1 MNLEFLRVL
10 SALAKQPTISRGS
23 TRGSF
28 LRTCFSLERDAV
40 GEAIKTTLIADET
53 VPPVVP
59 TGFRGFLAKFTV
71 LKGAQHNLWLTFLI
85 KFLIYTA
92 YSVTNKT
99 MVLWLSK
106 DLGFSDQAAGALV
119 GWVWAPAMTV
129 FTLLAGSVTDAIGLR
144 RTFFLGVAICTIARS
159 VMVVT
164 TIPSLAL
171 ACGVLP
177 LAVGEALGT
186 PVLLA
191 ATRRYSTT
199 SQRSISFSIIYMI
212 MNIGYFAAGW
222 IFDYVRQLHLHV
234 SLFGFEPSSYQQL
247 FMVSLAFEIVLFPV
261 IYFIRRGA
269 EANNGGRVIEKSSGD
284 DGTPPSFWKGIGE
297 TVRQTAIDTAH
308 LFRRLI
314 GQSGF
319 YRLLVFF
326 LFIGFLKAIF
336 LQMDYVFPK
345 FGIREL
351 GVNAPVGK
359 LSAINAIVIICL
371 VPIVGA
377 LTQKFAAYRMVVIGG
392 AICAAGV
399 FIMALPTEW
408 FLPAAYSGIGQWLG
422 HGYLGLHGSIHPYYI
437 MTALYLIVFSIG
449 EAFYSPRVYE
459 YAAAIAPKGQE
470 ASYGS
475 LAYLPFLVGK
485 LLVGTGGWLLAAF
498 VPEHGPRHPATMWLI
513 FALAASVAPVGL
525 IVFRR
530 YIRVPEAGRQDTD

>member
-1 MNLEFLRVL
+1 MEAAKAASWLRFKMNLKFLRVL
-10 SALAKQPTISRGS
+10 SALARTSMTSRRS
-23 TRGSF
+23 TCGSF
-28 LRTCFSLERDAV
+28 LRTCFSLERGAV
-40 GEAIKTTLIADET
+40 GEAIKTTLLADET

-59 TGFRGFLAKFTV
+59 TGFRGFLAKFAV
-71 LKGAQHNLWLTFLI
+71 LKGAQRNLWLTFLI

-199 SQRSISFSIIYMI
+199 AQRSISFSLIYMV
-212 MNIGYFAAGW
+212 MNIGYVAAGY
-222 IFDYVRQLHLHV
+222 IFDYVRQLNLHV

-247 FMVSLAFEIVLFPV
+247 FVVSLAFEIVLFPV
-261 IYFIRRGA
+261 IYFLRRDAGTRIRNEGVQSDA
-269 EANNGGRVIEKSSGD
+269 I
-284 DGTPPSFWKGIGE
+284 FWRRIGQ
-297 TVRQTAIDTAH
+297 TVRQSSIETAD

-319 YRLLVFF
+319 YRLLAFF

-377 LTQKFAAYRMVVIGG
+377 LTQKFAAYR
-392 AICAAGV
+392 
-399 FIMALPTEW
+399 
-408 FLPAAYSGIGQWLG
+408 
-422 HGYLGLHGSIHPYYI
+422 
-437 MTALYLIVFSIG
+437 
-449 EAFYSPRVYE
+449 
-459 YAAAIAPKGQE
+459 
-470 ASYGS
+470 
-475 LAYLPFLVGK
+475 
-485 LLVGTGGWLLAAF
+485 
-498 VPEHGPRHPATMWLI
+498 
-513 FALAASVAPVGL
+513 
-525 IVFRR
+525 
-530 YIRVPEAGRQDTD
+530 

>member
-1 MNLEFLRVL
+1 M
-10 SALAKQPTISRGS
+10 
-23 TRGSF
+23 
-28 LRTCFSLERDAV
+28 
-40 GEAIKTTLIADET
+40 GEAVKET
-53 VPPVVP
+53 FVPEDNVPPVVAS
-59 TGFRGFLAKFTV
+59 GLRGFIAKFTV
-71 LKGAQHNLWLTFLI
+71 LKGAQRELWLTFLI
-85 KFLIYTA
+85 KFLVYTA

-119 GWVWAPAMTV
+119 GWVWAPAMTI
-129 FTLLAGSVTDAIGLR
+129 FTLLAGSLTDAIGLR
-144 RTFFLGVAICTIARS
+144 RTFFLGVAICTVARS
-159 VMVVT
+159 VMVVS

-177 LAVGEALGT
+177 LAIGEALGT

-199 SQRSISFSIIYMI
+199 AQRSISFSIIYAV
-212 MNIGYFAAGW
+212 MNIGYVAAGY
-222 IFDYVRQLHLHV
+222 IFDYVRQLNLHV
-234 SLFGFEPSSYQQL
+234 SLFGFEPTAYQQL
-247 FMVSLAFEIVLFPV
+247 FIVSLIFEIVLFPV

-269 EANNGGRVIEKSSGD
+269 EATNGGPVIDESFRNR
-284 DGTPPSFWKGIGE
+284 GTALSFWNGIE
-297 TVRQTAIDTAH
+297 ATVRKSAMATAH
-308 LFRRLI
+308 LFGRLVS
-314 GQSGF
+314 QSAF
-319 YRLLVFF
+319 YRLLLFF

-351 GVNAPVGK
+351 GLNAPVGK
-359 LSAINAIVIICL
+359 LAAINAIIIIFL

-399 FIMALPTEW
+399 FIMALPTQW
-408 FLPAAYSGIGQWLG
+408 FQPAANSLIGQWLG
-422 HGYLGLHGSIHPYYI
+422 HGYLGLQGSIHPYYI
-437 MTALYLIVFSIG
+437 MSALYLAVFSVG

-459 YAAAIAPKGQE
+459 YAAAIAPSGQE

-485 LLVGTGGWLLAAF
+485 ILVGAGGFLLAAF
-498 VPEHGPRHPATMWLI
+498 CPEHGPRRPEIMWLI
-513 FALAASVAPVGL
+513 FALAASVAPIGL
-525 IVFRR
+525 VSLRR
-530 YIRVPEAGRQDTD
+530 YIRVPEAGRPN

>member
-1 MNLEFLRVL
+1 
-10 SALAKQPTISRGS
+10 
-23 TRGSF
+23 
-28 LRTCFSLERDAV
+28 V
-40 GEAIKTTLIADET
+40 GEATKEAFVPGETIAPIAT
-53 VPPVVP
+53 
-59 TGFRGFLAKFTV
+59 RGFIGFLEKFTV
-71 LKGAQHNLWLTFLI
+71 LKGAQRELWLTFLI

-99 MVLWLSK
+99 MVLWLSN

-119 GWVWAPAMTV
+119 GWVWAPAMTI

-144 RTFFLGVAICTIARS
+144 RTFFLGVAICTVARS

-199 SQRSISFSIIYMI
+199 AQRSISFSIIYAV
-212 MNIGYFAAGW
+212 MNIGYVAAGF
-222 IFDYVRQLHLHV
+222 IFDYVRQLNLHV
-234 SLFGFEPSSYQQL
+234 SLFGFEPTAYQQL
-247 FMVSLAFEIVLFPV
+247 FVVSLMFEIVLFPV

-269 EANNGGRVIEKSSGD
+269 EAASGGPEVDESPRD
-284 DGTPPSFWKGIGE
+284 PGTTLSFWSGIRA
-297 TVRQTAIDTAH
+297 TVRKSAMDTGH
-308 LFRRLI
+308 LFRRLVS
-314 GQSGF
+314 QSAF

-351 GVNAPVGK
+351 GLNAPVGK
-359 LSAINAIVIICL
+359 LAAINAIIIIFL

-399 FIMALPTEW
+399 FIMALPMEW
-408 FLPAAYSGIGQWLG
+408 FQPAANSMIGQWLG
-422 HGYLGLHGSIHPYYI
+422 HGYLGVHGNIHPYYI
-437 MTALYLIVFSIG
+437 MSALYLAVFSVG

-485 LLVGTGGWLLAAF
+485 ILVGTGGWLLAAF
-498 VPEHGPRHPATMWLI
+498 VPEHGPHHPATMWLI
-513 FALAASVAPVGL
+513 FALAASVAPIGL
-525 IVFRR
+525 IALRG
-530 YIRVPEAGRQDTD
+530 YIRVPEAGRQE

>member
-1 MNLEFLRVL
+1 M
-10 SALAKQPTISRGS
+10 
-23 TRGSF
+23 
-28 LRTCFSLERDAV
+28 
-40 GEAIKTTLIADET
+40 GEAVKET
-53 VPPVVP
+53 FVPDDNVAPVALP
-59 TGFRGFLAKFTV
+59 GLHGFLAKFTV
-71 LKGAQHNLWLTFLI
+71 LKGAQRELWLTFLI

-119 GWVWAPAMTV
+119 GWAWAPAMTV
-129 FTLLAGSVTDAIGLR
+129 FTLLAGSLTDAIGLR
-144 RTFFLGVAICTIARS
+144 RTFFLGVAICTVARS

-177 LAVGEALGT
+177 LAIGEALGT

-191 ATRRYSTT
+191 ATRRYSTVA
-199 SQRSISFSIIYMI
+199 QRSISFSIIYVV
-212 MNIGYFAAGW
+212 MNIGYVAAGY
-222 IFDYVRQLHLHV
+222 IFDYVRQLNLHV
-234 SLFGFEPSSYQQL
+234 SLFGFEPSTHQQL
-247 FMVSLAFEIVLFPV
+247 FMVSLMFEIVLFPV
-261 IYFIRRGA
+261 IYFLRRGA
-269 EANNGGRVIEKSSGD
+269 EANNGGPVIDESRSSA
-284 DGTPPSFWKGIGE
+284 PAFWSGIGA
-297 TVRQTAIDTAH
+297 TVRQSAIDTGH

-314 GQSGF
+314 AQSGF
-319 YRLLVFF
+319 YQLLVFF

-351 GVNAPVGK
+351 GLDAPVGK
-359 LSAINAIVIICL
+359 LSAINSIVIILL

-392 AICAAGV
+392 VICAAGV
-399 FIMALPTEW
+399 FIMALPTQW
-408 FLPAAYSGIGQWLG
+408 FQPAANGVIGRWLG

-437 MTALYLIVFSIG
+437 MAALYLIVFSVG

-470 ASYGS
+470 ASYAS

-485 LLVGTGGWLLAAF
+485 ILVGAGGWLLAAF
-498 VPEHGPRHPATMWLI
+498 CPEHGPRRSGTMWLI
-513 FALAASVAPVGL
+513 FALAASVAPIGL
-525 IVFRR
+525 VVFRR
-530 YIRVPEAGRQDTD
+530 YIRVPEAGRQD

>member
-1 MNLEFLRVL
+1 MANVTKAAIPAEEIVAPGGLGGF
-10 SALAKQPTISRGS
+10 IS
-23 TRGSF
+23 
-28 LRTCFSLERDAV
+28 
-40 GEAIKTTLIADET
+40 
-53 VPPVVP
+53 
-59 TGFRGFLAKFTV
+59 KFTV
-71 LKGAQHNLWLTFLI
+71 LRGAQRELWLTFLI

-129 FTLLAGSVTDAIGLR
+129 FTLLAGSLTDAIGLR
-144 RTFFLGVAICTIARS
+144 RTFFIGVAICTVARS

-191 ATRRYSTT
+191 ATRRYSTVA
-199 SQRSISFSIIYMI
+199 QRSISFSLIYMV
-212 MNIGYFAAGW
+212 MNIGYVAAGY
-222 IFDYVRQLHLHV
+222 IFDYVRQLNLHV

-247 FMVSLAFEIVLFPV
+247 FVVSLAFEIVLFPV
-261 IYFIRRGA
+261 IYFLRRDAGTRIRNEGVQSDA
-269 EANNGGRVIEKSSGD
+269 I
-284 DGTPPSFWKGIGE
+284 FWRRIGQ
-297 TVRQTAIDTAH
+297 TVRQSSIETAD

-319 YRLLVFF
+319 YRLLAFF

-345 FGIREL
+345 WGDREL
-351 GVNAPVGK
+351 GLHAPVGR
-359 LSAINAIVIICL
+359 LSAINSIVIILL
-371 VPIVGA
+371 VPVVGA
-377 LTQKFAAYRMVVIGG
+377 LTQRFAAYRMVIFGG

-399 FIMALPTEW
+399 FIMTLPTNW
-408 FLPAAYSGIGQWLG
+408 FVPAANSLIGRWLG
-422 HGYLGLHGSIHPYYI
+422 HGYLGVEGNIHPYYI
-437 MTALYLIVFSIG
+437 MTAVYLTVFWIG
-449 EAFYSPRVYE
+449 VALYSPRVYE
-459 YAAAIAPKGQE
+459 YAAAIAPPGQE
-470 ASYGS
+470 ASYAS

-485 LLVGTGGWLLAAF
+485 LLVGTSGWLLATFCPAT
-498 VPEHGPRHPATMWLI
+498 GPRRSDLMWLI
-513 FALAASVAPVGL
+513 FACAASVAPLGL
-525 IVFRR
+525 LAFHR
-530 YIRVPEAGRQDTD
+530 YIRVPEAGRSD

>member
-1 MNLEFLRVL
+1 M
-10 SALAKQPTISRGS
+10 
-23 TRGSF
+23 
-28 LRTCFSLERDAV
+28 
-40 GEAIKTTLIADET
+40 GEAVKQTF
-53 VPPVVP
+53 VPDDNVAPVVI
-59 TGFRGFLAKFTV
+59 TGLRGFLAKFTV
-71 LKGAQHNLWLTFLI
+71 LKGAQRELWLTFLI
-85 KFLIYTA
+85 KFFIYTA

-106 DLGFSDQAAGALV
+106 DLGFSDQTAGALV

-129 FTLLAGSVTDAIGLR
+129 FTLLSGSVTDAIGLR
-144 RTFFLGVAICTIARS
+144 RTFFLGVAICTAARS

-177 LAVGEALGT
+177 LAIGEALGT

-199 SQRSISFSIIYMI
+199 AQRSISFSIIYSV
-212 MNIGYFAAGW
+212 MNIGYVAAAFL
-222 IFDYVRQLHLHV
+222 FDYVRQLNLHV
-234 SLFGFEPSSYQQL
+234 SFFGFEPTPYQQL
-247 FMVSLAFEIVLFPV
+247 FMVSLMFEIVLFPV

-269 EANNGGRVIEKSSGD
+269 EATNGGPVIDESSRD
-284 DGTPPSFWKGIGE
+284 RGTTFAFWTGIGQ
-297 TVRQTAIDTAH
+297 TVRKSATATAH

-314 GQSGF
+314 SQSAF

-345 FGIREL
+345 WGIREL
-351 GVNAPVGK
+351 GFNAPVGK
-359 LSAINAIVIICL
+359 LSAINAMIIIFL

-377 LTQKFAAYRMVVIGG
+377 LTQKFAAYRMVVVGG
-392 AICAAGV
+392 VICAAGV

-408 FLPAAYSGIGQWLG
+408 FQPAAQSFIGQWLG
-422 HGYLGLHGSIHPYYI
+422 HGFLGVHGSIHPYYI
-437 MTALYLIVFSIG
+437 MAALYLTVFSIG

-485 LLVGTGGWLLAAF
+485 ILVGTGGWLLAAF
-498 VPEHGPRHPATMWLI
+498 CPEHGPRRSGTMWLI
-513 FALAASVAPVGL
+513 FALAASVAPIGL
-525 IVFRR
+525 IGLRR
-530 YIRVPEAGRQDTD
+530 YIRVPEAGRPD

>member
-1 MNLEFLRVL
+1 
-10 SALAKQPTISRGS
+10 
-23 TRGSF
+23 
-28 LRTCFSLERDAV
+28 V
-40 GEAIKTTLIADET
+40 GQAIKEAIAPEET
-53 VPPVVP
+53 VPAVVVP
-59 TGFRGFLAKFTV
+59 GLRGFVAKFTV
-71 LKGAQHNLWLTFLI
+71 LKGAQRELWLTFAI

-99 MVLWLSK
+99 IVLWLSK

-164 TIPSLAL
+164 TIPWLAL

-191 ATRRYSTT
+191 ATRRYSTVA
-199 SQRSISFSIIYMI
+199 QRSISFSIIYAV
-212 MNIGYFAAGW
+212 MNIGYVAAGY
-222 IFDYVRQLHLHV
+222 IFDYVRQLNLHV
-234 SLFGFEPSSYQQL
+234 NLFGFEPTPYEQL

-261 IYFIRRGA
+261 IYFLRRGA
-269 EANNGGRVIEKSSGD
+269 ETRNGGPVIDE
-284 DGTPPSFWKGIGE
+284 PSRNLGAAPAFWSRIGQ
-297 TVRQTAIDTAH
+297 TVRQSASDTGH

-326 LFIGFLKAIF
+326 LLVGFLKAIF

-359 LSAINAIVIICL
+359 LSAINAIIIIFL
-371 VPIVGA
+371 VPVVGA
-377 LTQKFAAYRMVVIGG
+377 LTQKFAAYRMVIIGG

-408 FLPAAYSGIGQWLG
+408 FQPAASSVLGHWLG
-422 HGYLGLHGSIHPYYI
+422 YGYLGLRGGIHPYYI
-437 MTALYLIVFSIG
+437 MAALYLIVFSVG

-459 YAAAIAPKGQE
+459 YAAAIAPRGQE

-498 VPEHGPRHPATMWLI
+498 CPEHGPRHSGMMWLI

-525 IVFRR
+525 IALRP
-530 YIRVPEAGRQDTD
+530 YIRVPEAGRQDVE

>member
-1 MNLEFLRVL
+1 MGGTV
-10 SALAKQPTISRGS
+10 K
-23 TRGSF
+23 
-28 LRTCFSLERDAV
+28 
-40 GEAIKTTLIADET
+40 ET
-53 VPPVVP
+53 FTPDDNVAPVAQ
-59 TGFRGFLAKFTV
+59 TGLRGFLAKFTV
-71 LKGAQHNLWLTFLI
+71 LKGAQRELWLTFLI

-144 RTFFLGVAICTIARS
+144 RTFFVGVAICTVARS

-164 TIPSLAL
+164 TTPWLAL

-191 ATRRYSTT
+191 ATRRYSTVA
-199 SQRSISFSIIYMI
+199 QRSISFSIIYAV
-212 MNIGYFAAGW
+212 MNIGYVAAGY
-222 IFDYVRQLHLHV
+222 IFDYLRQLNLRV
-234 SLFGFEPSSYQQL
+234 SLFGFEPSTYQQL
-247 FMVSLAFEIVLFPV
+247 FIVSLLFEIVLFPV
-261 IYFIRRGA
+261 IYFLRRGA
-269 EANNGGRVIEKSSGD
+269 EGTNGGPVIDESSRD
-284 DGTPPSFWKGIGE
+284 RGTAPAFWNGIGQ
-297 TVRQTAIDTAH
+297 TVRQSAIDTAQ

-314 GQSGF
+314 GQSAF
-319 YRLLVFF
+319 YRLLAFF

-345 FGIREL
+345 WGIREL
-351 GVNAPVGK
+351 GLNAPVGK
-359 LSAINAIVIICL
+359 LSAINAIIIIFL

-399 FIMALPTEW
+399 FIMALPTQW
-408 FLPAAYSGIGQWLG
+408 FQLAADSVIGQWLG
-422 HGYLGLHGSIHPYYI
+422 RGYLGVHGSLHPYYI
-437 MTALYLIVFSIG
+437 MAALYLIVFSIG

-485 LLVGTGGWLLAAF
+485 VLVGAGGWLLAAF
-498 VPEHGPRHPATMWLI
+498 CPEEGPRRSGTMWLI
-513 FALAASVAPVGL
+513 FALAASVAPIGL
-525 IVFRR
+525 VVFRR
-530 YIRVPEAGRQDTD
+530 YIRIPEAGRQD

>member
-1 MNLEFLRVL
+1 VAELTK
-10 SALAKQPTISRGS
+10 A
-23 TRGSF
+23 
-28 LRTCFSLERDAV
+28 AV
-40 GEAIKTTLIADET
+40 SGEELVGPA
-53 VPPVVP
+53 PVAGV
-59 TGFRGFLAKFTV
+59 RGFIAKFTV
-71 LKGAQHNLWLTFLI
+71 LRGAQRELWLTFLI
-85 KFLIYTA
+85 KLLIYTA
-92 YSVTNKT
+92 YSITNKT

-129 FTLLAGSVTDAIGLR
+129 FTLLAGSLTDAIGLR
-144 RTFFLGVAICTIARS
+144 RTFFLGVAICTVARS

-199 SQRSISFSIIYMI
+199 AQRSISFSIIYMI
-212 MNIGYFAAGW
+212 MNVGYIAAGW
-222 IFDYVRQLHLHV
+222 IFDYVRQLNLRV
-234 SLFGFEPSSYQQL
+234 SLFGFEPTSYQQL

-261 IYFIRRGA
+261 IYFIRRGS
-269 EANNGGRVIEKSSGD
+269 EATDKDTVIEKSRSPA
-284 DGTPPSFWKGIGE
+284 PPFWSGIGE
-297 TVRQTAIDTAH
+297 TVRKSTIDTAH

-314 GQSGF
+314 SQSGF
-319 YRLLVFF
+319 YRILVFF
-326 LFIGFLKAIF
+326 LLIGFLKAIF

-351 GVNAPVGK
+351 GLQAPIGK
-359 LSAINAIVIICL
+359 LSNINAIMIIFL

-392 AICAAGV
+392 AICATGV
-399 FIMALPTEW
+399 FIMALPTDW
-408 FLPAAYSGIGQWLG
+408 FVPAANGAMGQWLG
-422 HGYLGLHGSIHPYYI
+422 HAYLELHGSIHPYYI
-437 MTALYLIVFSIG
+437 MTALYLIVFSVG

-498 VPEHGPRHPATMWLI
+498 CPEQGPRHSGTMWLI
-513 FALAASVAPVGL
+513 FALAASVAPIGL
-525 IVFRR
+525 IALRR
-530 YIRVPEAGRQDTD
+530 YIRVPEAGRQD

>member
-1 MNLEFLRVL
+1 VG
-10 SALAKQPTISRGS
+10 QPTK
-23 TRGSF
+23 
-28 LRTCFSLERDAV
+28 DAV
-40 GEAIKTTLIADET
+40 VAEEI
-53 VPPVVP
+53 VPPVP
-59 TGFRGFLAKFTV
+59 LAGLRGFIAKFTV
-71 LKGAQHNLWLTFLI
+71 LRGAQRELWLTFLI

-129 FTLLAGSVTDAIGLR
+129 FTLLAGSLTDAIGLR
-144 RTFFLGVAICTIARS
+144 RTFFLGVIICTIARS

-164 TIPSLAL
+164 TVPSLAL

-191 ATRRYSTT
+191 ATRRYSTVA
-199 SQRSISFSIIYMI
+199 QRSISFSIIYMI
-212 MNIGYFAAGW
+212 MNVGYVAAGW
-222 IFDYVRQLHLHV
+222 IFDYVRQLNLRV
-234 SLFGFEPSSYQQL
+234 SLFGFEPTSYQQL
-247 FMVSLAFEIVLFPV
+247 FVVSLAFEIVLFPV
-261 IYFIRRGA
+261 IYFIRRRPEAIDAGA
-269 EANNGGRVIEKSSGD
+269 VIEKSRSPAP
-284 DGTPPSFWKGIGE
+284 TFWSGIGE
-297 TVRQTAIDTAH
+297 TVRKTAIDTAQ
-308 LFRRLI
+308 LFGRLI
-314 GQSGF
+314 GLSGF
-319 YRLLVFF
+319 YRILVFF
-326 LFIGFLKAIF
+326 LLIGFLKAIF

-351 GVNAPVGK
+351 GLYAPVGK
-359 LSAINAIVIICL
+359 LANINAIMIILL

-408 FLPAAYSGIGQWLG
+408 FQSASNSVIGQWLG
-422 HGYLGLHGSIHPYYI
+422 YGYLGLHGSIHPYYV
-437 MTALYLIVFSIG
+437 MTALYLIVFSVG

-513 FALAASVAPVGL
+513 FALAASVAPIGL
-525 IVFRR
+525 ITFRR
-530 YIRVPEAGRQDTD
+530 YIRVPEAGRQE